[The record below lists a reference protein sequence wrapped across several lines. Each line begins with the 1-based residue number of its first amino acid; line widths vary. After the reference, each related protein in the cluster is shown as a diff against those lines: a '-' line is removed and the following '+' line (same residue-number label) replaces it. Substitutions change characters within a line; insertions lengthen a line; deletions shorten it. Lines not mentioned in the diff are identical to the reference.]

1 MSSENFFA
9 VLQLPPHG
17 TYENLVCKKNLE
29 LNLPSLLKIHDNH
42 EKSMKK
48 YYTLLQNWNFCPK
61 KLGPKVELGLFENN
75 SIEFFG
81 I

>member
-29 LNLPSLLKIHDNH
+29 LNLPSLLEIHDNH

-48 YYTLLQNWNFCPK
+48 EVHTVAKLEFLFK
-61 KLGPKVELGLFENN
+61 K
-75 SIEFFG
+75 
-81 I
+81 

>member
-29 LNLPSLLKIHDNH
+29 LNLPSLLEIHDNH

-48 YYTLLQNWNFCPK
+48 ELHTVAKLEFLLSCDPLYCKSIKSRFC
-61 KLGPKVELGLFENN
+61 F
-75 SIEFFG
+75 
-81 I
+81 